1 MKLWDN
7 YLRYLFEEVGS
18 AAQQRVFKIKL
29 TMEQLTQ
36 FSEKCPWQK
45 ISSER
50 TVHLLYRTR
59 SYTQHVASTIHIGT
73 CLLLHIPDI
82 TGKIYLRK
90 VSTIQRVT
98 HRHRRPLIMDHKSHK
113 STQRKVQVLVK
124 KRGAVGNNVR
134 CSLLCS
140 LYALSTFYD
149 LLFMIA
155 CTALYNA
162 VATYFSFTAQ
172 HTWLIS
178 WRKYKLDTIFS
189 LQHNRPPDLV
199 LAPGFRLPRTQMF

>member
-1 MKLWDN
+1 
-7 YLRYLFEEVGS
+7 
-18 AAQQRVFKIKL
+18 
-29 TMEQLTQ
+29 
-36 FSEKCPWQK
+36 
-45 ISSER
+45 
-50 TVHLLYRTR
+50 
-59 SYTQHVASTIHIGT
+59 
-73 CLLLHIPDI
+73 
-82 TGKIYLRK
+82 
-90 VSTIQRVT
+90 
-98 HRHRRPLIMDHKSHK
+98 MDHKSHK

-134 CSLLCS
+134 CSLHCS

-155 CTALYNA
+155 CIALYNA

-189 LQHNRPPDLV
+189 LRHNKPLIWSG
-199 LAPGFRLPRTQMF
+199 LQAPGCPAPRCSKGHRLGLQGGGRWRWSKVRVSLHNVPQKVSLYWNLSNHRELLLPGV

>member
-1 MKLWDN
+1 MKPWD
-7 YLRYLFEEVGS
+7 LRYLFEEVGS

-50 TVHLLYRTR
+50 TVHLLYCTR

-90 VSTIQRVT
+90 VSTQFNRL
-98 HRHRRPLIMDHKSHK
+98 LIDTGGHLLCMDHKSHK
-113 STQRKVQVLVK
+113 STQRKVQVLVYS
-124 KRGAVGNNVR
+124 REELSVTMWGALCFALCMHFLR
-134 CSLLCS
+134 SMIYCLWLHALHFIMLLQ
-140 LYALSTFYD
+140 LTFP
-149 LLFMIA
+149 
-155 CTALYNA
+155 
-162 VATYFSFTAQ
+162 S
-172 HTWLIS
+172 
-178 WRKYKLDTIFS
+178 
-189 LQHNRPPDLV
+189 QHNTLD
-199 LAPGFRLPRTQMF
+199 